1 MSPNKSVRN
10 SLAVTQSRLLDQ
22 NASMIVKSPKRL
34 NSPSKTQYIQSY
46 IEDNQVSLSPEVN
59 KAIAKELY
67 IDSVINVVSPKKGDK
82 SGVIP
87 GQMNLFNPIG

>member
-1 MSPNKSVRN
+1 M
-10 SLAVTQSRLLDQ
+10 D
-22 NASMIVKSPKRL
+22 
-34 NSPSKTQYIQSY
+34 
-46 IEDNQVSLSPEVN
+46 ENQVSFSPEVN

>member
-1 MSPNKSVRN
+1 M
-10 SLAVTQSRLLDQ
+10 DQ

-34 NSPSKTQYIQSY
+34 NSPSKAQYIQSY